1 MGAIGSYIF
10 RTTFGVFILV
20 VTSLTALIWVTQAL
34 HDIDLMT
41 SQGQTIF
48 VFVAITGL
56 IIPLLLLV
64 IAPIAL
70 VVAVAYV
77 LNKLGTDSE
86 IIVMNAAGMSPW
98 RLLRPLLGVA
108 GVVAIIVAIF
118 AAYVAPEG
126 LRSLKRWIMDVRTD
140 LVANI
145 IQPGRFVAIDSG
157 MTFFMRDR
165 TPDGALHGIVIDDQR
180 NPKEHITILAEQGDI
195 LKNDNGTYLILQN
208 GSVQRHE
215 SKDPD
220 PTLVVFAKYAFDLSK
235 LGGAPPISY
244 SVRERYVW
252 QLLWPASDDE
262 LARKESGQFR
272 AELHDRLIA
281 PLYPIAF
288 VLIAYAYLGAPRT
301 TRQSRAM
308 SLLGAISG
316 VAALRIMGF
325 VCIVIGARVPIFL
338 ALQYALLALA
348 CGLSLWAIGRGV
360 IIEPPAFINNT
371 VTWLVEKLTPRF
383 AKAETS

>member
-20 VTSLTALIWVTQAL
+20 VLSLTALIWVTQAL

-48 VFVAITGL
+48 VFIAITGL

-108 GVVAIIVAIF
+108 GVVAIVVAIF

-140 LVANI
+140 LVTNI
-145 IQPGRFVAIDSG
+145 IQPGRFVSVDTG
-157 MTFFMRDR
+157 VTFFMRER

-180 NPKEHITILAEQGDI
+180 NPKEHITILAQQGDI

-215 SKDPD
+215 AKDPD
-220 PTLVVFAKYAFDLSK
+220 PTLVVFEKYAFDLSK
-235 LGGAPPISY
+235 FGAAPPISY
-244 SVRERYVW
+244 SVRERYLW
-252 QLLWPASDDE
+252 QLIWPAADDT
-262 LARKESGQFR
+262 LAKKEPGQFL

-288 VLIAYAYLGAPRT
+288 VLITYAYLGAPRT
-301 TRQSRAM
+301 TRQSRSM
-308 SLLGAISG
+308 SLLGAISA
-316 VAALRIMGF
+316 VAALRLIGF
-325 VCIVIGARVPIFL
+325 ACIVIGARVPIFL
-338 ALQYALLALA
+338 FLQYVLLAIA
-348 CGLSLWAIGRGV
+348 SGLSLWAIGRGV
-360 IIEPPAFINNT
+360 IIEPPAFLNNA
-371 VTWLVEKLTPRF
+371 VSWLVEKLTPRF
-383 AKAETS
+383 AKAGTP